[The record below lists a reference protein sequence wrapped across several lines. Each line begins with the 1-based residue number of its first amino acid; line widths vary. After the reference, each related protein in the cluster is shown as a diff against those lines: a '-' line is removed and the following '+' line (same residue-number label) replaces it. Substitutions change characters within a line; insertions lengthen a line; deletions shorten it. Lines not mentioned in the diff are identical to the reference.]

1 MADDKLV
8 ERLRYAAKPHQSSP
22 LERDTLLAQAA
33 DRIEA
38 LEAAAKPLSE
48 WFHLHYPVKWEH
60 GGGLKLDRALGA
72 DR

>member
-1 MADDKLV
+1 MSDDTKTLV

-38 LEAAAKPLSE
+38 LEAEVARYRPR
-48 WFHLHYPVKWEH
+48 H
-60 GGGLKLDRALGA
+60 GTGA
-72 DR
+72 VSWPDKKRRTK